1 MSRPSYNPEYQLV
14 VLGPHHEEMVLR
26 RAAGQ
31 RVRDIA
37 QELGVSRWT
46 VQRACNCR
54 AGRERLRE
62 LRTMRNQTVC
72 GFNLFNDLQK
82 LRRLSR

>member
-1 MSRPSYNPEYQLV
+1 MSRPSYNPEYQMAA
-14 VLGPHHEEMVLR
+14 LGPHHEEMVLR

-46 VQRACNCR
+46 VQRACNCA

-62 LRTMRNQTVC
+62 LRTMRNQTACDFV
-72 GFNLFNDLQK
+72 F
-82 LRRLSR
+82 LRELHRLTSC